1 MNFYNE
7 IQEEKEIG
15 VEELPVEEGEEVVP
29 VVYPEEEEDSEV

>member
-15 VEELPVEEGEEVVP
+15 VEELPVEEGEEV
-29 VVYPEEEEDSEV
+29 EEGETPIDDSE